1 MASCDTFVPNFPERL
16 AKNLAESE
24 VVFSATRLGAGQPP
38 TTMASETLAPV
49 VPQCHDAHV
58 AKRLSYNNNN
68 HNNNRPSETVLCS
81 PKQQRSANIV
91 PGDEEYVIRNNVS
104 CHRSFGVRQADSFPG
119 HHAIS
124 MKTRSERDERRLF
137 LNGLDEDWGSDSS
150 ADAEI
155 DTSSPSIRTRQQ
167 SITTADTSVD
177 GTLGQGS
184 KGGYGS
190 VASSPKTFG
199 PLSLTDE
206 GSWVDLEPELLGS
219 AGHRRH
225 ASRVTGE
232 SSNSHHNEPPGTASS
247 SKDDY
252 CEQWQ
257 QQTLRIP
264 ARRSSLSHQTTTAIL
279 GETAHSRKTSTNS
292 FAYDLPSQPL
302 SPPSQTSS
310 AQLLPHLRRPQTSGT
325 DRDAASGREL
335 FANHRPPPRSPSP
348 ARIKASL
355 PVTDQLSLPPLFTKG
370 DKPRDT
376 MPANRKKPSRPSNP
390 QIITSNMPGLTRVNT
405 WLASGGGGGSQPLD
419 PSFGLA
425 ASPSGLSPTNIRV
438 SGEVLENLRLIVNNF
453 PSLPLHT
460 SCLTVQTI
468 RSYSRKLK
476 RVDFERRVVRA
487 PEERVPGIP
496 ESVTSP
502 EMSPIS
508 RKGSMSALNIMHSLR
523 GKFTNLYG
531 HSATARAN
539 NDSSLSVWPPPETRH
554 VTPACHSPPPSQE
567 EDGLEA
573 CVNSLRAIFPNGSSY
588 LLDLLYAHLI
598 AYNYINSLIGGL
610 APIAQ
615 RNGAVLMHLRGKR
628 SMNIP
633 AGVTSLAD
641 LQMHP
646 DSSETMIRDFHQNT
660 SLATARDFVPPKAAA
675 TLGLGS
681 TATSL
686 PVKPVPGSRR
696 PGSKSG
702 RFREVIAPSTA
713 ALVQSLESERA
724 LCDLR
729 DGLALNVFRLVETIK
744 GCSSPEEWQSHEEQ
758 EANIVD
764 NPSKKHLEP
773 AFMRTLCELVRC
785 YEELYG

>member
-1 MASCDTFVPNFPERL
+1 MASCDPFVPTLPERL

-24 VVFSATRLGAGQPP
+24 VVFYDTRLGAGLPP
-38 TTMASETLAPV
+38 TTMASETLAPD

-58 AKRLSYNNNN
+58 AKRMSYNN
-68 HNNNRPSETVLCS
+68 RPPETVLCS
-81 PKQQRSANIV
+81 LKQQRSANTV
-91 PGDEEYVIRNNVS
+91 PGDEEYVIRDNFS
-104 CHRSFGVRQADSFPG
+104 RHRSFGVRQADTFPG
-119 HHAIS
+119 HHTIP
-124 MKTRSERDERRLF
+124 MKSRSARDERRLF

-150 ADAEI
+150 ADPEI

-167 SITTADTSVD
+167 SITTADTSID
-177 GTLGQGS
+177 GTFGQGS

-206 GSWVDLEPELLGS
+206 GSWVDLEPEILG
-219 AGHRRH
+219 HQRH
-225 ASRVTGE
+225 ASGVTGL
-232 SSNSHHNEPPGTASS
+232 SSNSHDNEPLGTASS

-264 ARRSSLSHQTTTAIL
+264 TRRSSLSHQATTAIL
-279 GETAHSRKTSTNS
+279 GETAHSRKTSTTS
-292 FAYDLPSQPL
+292 FTYDPPSQPL
-302 SPPSQTSS
+302 PPPSQ
-310 AQLLPHLRRPQTSGT
+310 ALPTRPLPLLRRPQTSGT
-325 DRDAASGREL
+325 DRDAASEPEL
-335 FANHRPPPRSPSP
+335 FASHCPPPSSPSSTR
-348 ARIKASL
+348 AKASL
-355 PVTDQLSLPPLFTKG
+355 AVTDQLSLPPLFT
-370 DKPRDT
+370 RDDT
-376 MPANRKKPSRPSNP
+376 QRETTPANRKKPSRPSNP
-390 QIITSNMPGLTRVNT
+390 QIVTSNMPGLTRVNT
-405 WLASGGGGGSQPLD
+405 WLASGGGGSQPLH
-419 PSFGLA
+419 PGFGLTT
-425 ASPSGLSPTNIRV
+425 SPSGLSPTHIRV

-460 SCLTVQTI
+460 SCLTIQTI
-468 RSYSRKLK
+468 RSYSRKLR

-487 PEERVPGIP
+487 PEERVSGIS
-496 ESVTSP
+496 ECATSP

-508 RKGSMSALNIMHSLR
+508 RKGSMGALNLMNSLR

-539 NDSSLSVWPPPETRH
+539 YDNGLSMWPPADTRH
-554 VTPACHSPPPSQE
+554 ITLVCDSPPSSQD
-567 EDGLEA
+567 EDSLEA

-610 APIAQ
+610 APVAQ
-615 RNGAVLMHLRGKR
+615 RNGAVLMHLRGKH
-628 SMNIP
+628 SMNLP

-641 LQMHP
+641 LQIHP
-646 DSSETMIRDFHQNT
+646 DSSETMIRDFHQNVA
-660 SLATARDFVPPKAAA
+660 LATARDFVPPKAAA
-675 TLGLGS
+675 TLGLDS

-696 PGSKSG
+696 PGSKGG
-702 RFREVIAPSTA
+702 RFREASAPSSA

-729 DGLALNVFRLVETIK
+729 DDLVLNVYRLVETIK

-758 EANIVD
+758 EAKIVD
-764 NPSKKHLEP
+764 NPSNKQLEP